1 MNEKEINS
9 VASDLETVGL
19 ELSGMREVI
28 QLLQNE
34 GYKEIRGDVFGF
46 LESSLQRYVDMILN
60 RAGDLRKISETFTH
74 D

>member
-60 RAGDLRKISETFTH
+60 RAGDLRNISETFTH

>member
-1 MNEKEINS
+1 MNEKASNS

-60 RAGDLRKISETFTH
+60 RAGDLRNISETFTH